1 MVEAYQ
7 KRVVARLFSY
17 GHLTAMVVG
26 LTGFSSLG
34 LTQEWDG
41 ENILPQLESE
51 LEIMVQSGAATSQDP
66 EKLLKVAGV
75 YLDLGY
81 GVYVEKEKKLR
92 AFREGTRLA
101 KKALEYQDSAK
112 AHFLYAA
119 NLGSAAELEGLVS
132 SALTLQE
139 LKGHVHRVLEL
150 DPGHV
155 QGHHMLGRLYEELP
169 WFLGGNSDEAAKH
182 LKKAVALDGGYAPG
196 RLDLAR
202 WYLKQGETDLA
213 KTQLKEVVATP
224 PQHKRWIWRLRHR
237 PEAEA
242 LLEQLR

>member
-1 MVEAYQ
+1 M
-7 KRVVARLFSY
+7 RLVVRLFSFSFLV
-17 GHLTAMVVG
+17 GMVVG
-26 LTGFSSLG
+26 LPGSSSIG
-34 LTQEWDG
+34 LAQERDG
-41 ENILPQLESE
+41 QNILPQLEGE
-51 LEIMVQSGAATSQDP
+51 LHAMIQNGAATSEDP
-66 EKLLKVAGV
+66 KDLLGLASV

-81 GVYVEKEKKLR
+81 GVYVEKEKKLT
-92 AFREGTRLA
+92 AFREGARLA
-101 KKALEYQDSAK
+101 KKALESQDSAE

-132 SALTLQE
+132 SAMTLQE
-139 LKGHVHRVLEL
+139 LKDQVHRTLEL
-150 DPGHV
+150 DPNHV

-169 WFLGGNSDEAAKH
+169 WFLGGDSAEAAKH
-182 LKKAVALDGGYAPG
+182 LKKAVTLDGGYAPG

-202 WYLKQGETDLA
+202 WYLKQGKTDMA
-213 KTQLKEVVATP
+213 RAQLKEVMATP